1 MAHPLEVTHCQKH
14 ICSVGVGVGIGVGVV
29 VVVIG
34 MVRCVVVCLAGNLSS

>member
-14 ICSVGVGVGIGVGVV
+14 ICSVGVGVGVGVV